1 MKQRVLSCIQP
12 SGELHLG
19 NYFGAINN
27 WVALQN
33 EHICYYGI
41 VDLHVMTL
49 PYKAQILRDNTERM
63 VLDLIACG
71 LEMSKCNLFIQSLIP
86 EHTELAWV
94 LGCCTSFGDL
104 NKQPQFKE
112 KREQAEMENKFI
124 SNGLFTYPVLQA
136 ADILIYRAPLVPVG
150 RDQES
155 HLELARN
162 IVVRF
167 NKQFGNIFIEPKPLF
182 TDIPK
187 LMSLADPSKKM
198 SKSLG
203 PEHYIGLFEDA
214 DSIRKKVRSA
224 VTATASGGEMSMGV
238 RNLFAILNACG
249 MKDIHEEL
257 MTKEK
262 EGQLQYSALKS
273 AVTDALVD
281 LTSKFITK
289 REAIADD
296 KDGIMRSVHASSME
310 VRKEAIKTMKAV
322 RDAVGIPSVDY
333 TSLVEA

>member
-1 MKQRVLSCIQP
+1 MKQRILSCIQP
-12 SGELHLG
+12 SGELHIG
-19 NYFGAINN
+19 NYFGAISN

-33 EHICYYGI
+33 EHACYYGI

-49 PYKAQILRDNTERM
+49 PYKAQVLRDNTERM

-71 LEMSKCNLFIQSLIP
+71 LDMSKCDLFIQSLIP
-86 EHTELAWV
+86 EHTELAWI
-94 LGCCTSFGDL
+94 LGCCVSFGDL
-104 NKQPQFKE
+104 YKQPQFKE
-112 KREQAEMENKFI
+112 KREYAEMEGMFI

-136 ADILIYRAPLVPVG
+136 SDILMYRTPLVPVG

-167 NKQFGNIFIEPKPLF
+167 NKQFGNIFIEPQPLF
-182 TDIPK
+182 TNIPK

-238 RNLFAILNACG
+238 RNLFAILGACG
-249 MKDIHEEL
+249 MTDVHEEL
-257 MTKEK
+257 MAKEK

-289 REAIADD
+289 REAIAED
-296 KDGIMRSVHASSME
+296 KESIMRSVHASSME

-322 RDAVGIPSVDY
+322 RDAVGIPSVDQ

>member
-19 NYFGAINN
+19 NYFGAISN
-27 WVALQN
+27 WVSLQDQ
-33 EHICYYGI
+33 HDCFYGV

-49 PYKAQILRDNTERM
+49 PYKADVLRANTERM
-63 VLDLIACG
+63 VIDLLACG
-71 LEMSKCNLFIQSLIP
+71 IDMGKCRLFIQSLVP
-86 EHTELAWV
+86 EHTELAWI

-112 KREQAEMENKFI
+112 KREQAEKENKFI

-167 NKQFGNIFIEPKPLF
+167 NKQFGSLLTEPKPLF

-187 LMSLADPSKKM
+187 LMSLADPSRKM

-203 PEHYIGLFEDA
+203 PEHYVGLFEGA
-214 DSIRKKVRSA
+214 DSIRKKVKTA
-224 VTATASGGEMSMGV
+224 VTATSSGGEMSAGV
-238 RNLFAILNACG
+238 RNLFAILKACG
-249 MKDIHEEL
+249 DEASHDELMKKEEL
-257 MTKEK
+257 GE
-262 EGQLQYSALKS
+262 LQYSALKN

-281 LTSKFITK
+281 LTSKFIK
-289 REAIADD
+289 RREMMDMNRE
-296 KDGIMRSVHASSME
+296 GILQQVHESSAE
-310 VRKEAIKTMKAV
+310 VRKEAVRTLEKV
-322 RDAVGIPSVDY
+322 RDAVGIPRSNVH
-333 TSLVEA
+333 AMQH

>member
-19 NYFGAINN
+19 NYFGAISN
-27 WVALQN
+27 WVSLQ
-33 EHICYYGI
+33 EQHDCFYGV

-49 PYKAQILRDNTERM
+49 PYKADTLRANTEQM
-63 VLDLIACG
+63 VIDLLACG
-71 LEMSKCNLFIQSLIP
+71 IDMNKCRLFIQSLVP
-86 EHTELAWV
+86 EHAELAWV

-112 KREQAEMENKFI
+112 KREQAEAENKFI

-162 IVVRF
+162 VVVRF
-167 NKQFGNIFIEPKPLF
+167 NKQFGNLLIEPKPLF

-187 LMSLADPSKKM
+187 LMSLADPNKKM

-203 PEHYIGLFEDA
+203 PDHYVGLFESA
-214 DSIRKKVRSA
+214 DSIRKKVRTA
-224 VTATASGGEMSMGV
+224 VTATSSGGEMSMGV
-238 RNLFAILNACG
+238 RNLFALLKACG
-249 MKDIHEEL
+249 EDMVHDEL
-257 MTKEK
+257 MKKE
-262 EGQLQYSALKS
+262 ESGELQYSALKS

-281 LTSKFITK
+281 LTSKFTERRK
-289 REAIADD
+289 EVDADREAT
-296 KDGIMRSVHASSME
+296 MQSVYESSAL
-310 VRKEAIKTMKAV
+310 VRKEAAKTMEMV
-322 RDAVGIPSVDY
+322 RDAVGMPRVM
-333 TSLVEA
+333 TPVA